1 MNKKIKQTGLL
12 IIAVMLLILSAE
24 NTRAQQKQLS
34 GIVIDKSTKEP
45 IPYATINIVDEV
57 NRGARCDS
65 AGRFGIGFSGQVK
78 SIRISAIGFR
88 SEVRSI
94 STPINLLT
102 IELEP
107 NNKMDEVT
115 VKATRIKYRNRD
127 NPAVELIQRVINA
140 REKNNARVSP
150 MYTQAV
156 YDKLSMSLALK
167 NDAVE
172 KSRLLR
178 KFSFL
183 KNNMDTALLP
193 GRTLVPVFLK
203 EVSLKENYSNGKPV
217 ASKVVAMQENRID
230 QKFDEDGFD
239 EFMDKIYSKPD
250 LYDHDIQLGNRQ
262 ILSPIAAEAPTFYK
276 YFIIDTIKNTKP
288 WQVQVLVSPRN
299 KEDALATGLLFIDLD
314 GKDAVQRAELK
325 INEKANINWVD
336 NVKFD
341 ILYQQYTDGRYYL
354 SKSTMSLNLGVFK
367 EGMNVFGMRTLMMS
381 DFSYKHGDL
390 PTSTVKANKRT
401 LPQMNV
407 PSFDALRPEKLSAL
421 EQTSFNN
428 VDSLKNNA
436 AFNRTMDIASLLFS
450 GFINC
455 GKVELGP
462 LNSLYSFNSLEGSR
476 FRIGGRTTDAFSRK
490 IVFDAYAAY
499 GTTDKRFKYKFGT
512 TFSLTDHSI
521 YTFPVRSL
529 NIQYAFDTEIPGQQL
544 SNVSDDNVLLSIRRG
559 VNNKMWYKGK
569 FSAEYL
575 HEFENHL
582 SFKIGVNRQT
592 LTPMGSLNFDSPT
605 QSYRSLTTSEVTGEV
620 RWAPNETFFQGKR
633 YRRIINNGYP
643 IFSLKADIGFKG
655 VFGSSYNYQRFTF
668 NTSKRFFLSQ
678 LGYSDVQL
686 EGGVTFCKVPYPLLN
701 IHRANQSFMYQFSSY
716 NLMNFMEF
724 TSNKYVG
731 INIQHQFNGFFLN
744 KIPLLKKLQLREVVS
759 FKVLKGFLDSSSDP
773 SVHQDLFRFPAHNSN
788 GQFSG
793 RLGNAPYMEAS
804 IGLGN
809 IFKVLRVDYVR
820 RLNYLNNPNVSP
832 WGIRAKLSFDF

>member
-1 MNKKIKQTGLL
+1 VLL
-12 IIAVMLLILSAE
+12 IFSTGSTM
-24 NTRAQQKQLS
+24 AQQKELS
-34 GIVIDKSTKEP
+34 GVVIDKSTKDP
-45 IPYATINIVDEV
+45 IPYATISIVGEV
-57 NRGARCDS
+57 NTGTRCDS
-65 AGRFGIGFSGQVK
+65 AGHFGIRFSGQVK

-88 SEVRSI
+88 SEVRSVSGQGNVLI
-94 STPINLLT
+94 

-107 NNKMDEVT
+107 DNKMDEVT
-115 VKATRIKYRNRD
+115 VKARRVRYRNKD
-127 NPAVELIQRVINA
+127 NAAVELIQRVINA
-140 REKNNARVSP
+140 REKNNAQLNP
-150 MYTQAV
+150 MYTHSV

-172 KSRLLR
+172 KSSLLK

-183 KNNMDTALLP
+183 KNRMDTELMP
-193 GRTLVPVFLK
+193 GRTLVPVFFK

-217 ASKVVAMQENRID
+217 ASTVVAMQESRID

-239 EFMDKIYSKPD
+239 EFMDKVYGKPD

-262 ILSPIAAEAPTFYK
+262 ILSPIAPEATAFYK
-276 YFIIDTIKNTKP
+276 YFIIDTIKTTKP
-288 WQVQVLVSPRN
+288 WKVKVLVSPRN
-299 KEDALATGLLFIDLD
+299 KEDALATGLIFIDLD

-325 INEKANINWVD
+325 INEKSNINWVD
-336 NVKFD
+336 HVKFD
-341 ILYQQYTDGRYYL
+341 ILYQQHTDGRYFL

-367 EGMNVFGMRTLMMS
+367 EGMNVFGVRTLIMT
-381 DFSYKHGDL
+381 DFSYKHSNF
-390 PTSTVKANKRT
+390 PTGTAKDNKRT

-407 PSFDALRPEKLSAL
+407 HSFDTLRPEKLSAL

-428 VDSLKNNA
+428 VDSLKSNA
-436 AFNRTMDIASLLFS
+436 AFNRSMNIASVLFS
-450 GFINC
+450 GFVNC

-490 IVFDAYAAY
+490 IVFDGYAAY
-499 GTTDKRFKYKFGT
+499 GTNDKRLKYKFGT
-512 TFSLTDHSI
+512 TFSLTDNSI

-529 NIQYAFDTEIPGQQL
+529 NIQYGFDTEIPGQQL
-544 SNVSDDNVLLSIRRG
+544 NNVSDDNVLLSIRRG
-559 VNNKMWYKGK
+559 VNNKMWYKDK
-569 FSAEYL
+569 FSAKYL

-592 LTPMGSLNFDSPT
+592 LTPMGSLSFDSPV
-605 QSYRSLTTSEVTGEV
+605 QSYRSLTTSEVTGEI
-620 RWAPNETFFQGKR
+620 RWAPHETFFQGKR

-643 IFSLKADIGFKG
+643 ILLLKADIGFKG
-655 VFGSSYNYQRFTF
+655 VMGSSYSYQRFTF
-668 NTSKRFFLSQ
+668 SASKRFFLSQ
-678 LGYSDVQL
+678 LGYSDAQL
-686 EGGVTFCKVPYPLLN
+686 EGGVIFGKVPYPLLN
-701 IHRANQSFMYQFSSY
+701 IHRANQSYIYQFSSY

-724 TSNKYVG
+724 MSNRYVG
-731 INIQHQFNGFFLN
+731 VNVQHQFNGFFLN

-773 SVHQDLFRFPAHNSN
+773 SIHQELFRLPADNVS

-793 RLGNAPYMEAS
+793 RLGSVPYMEAS